1 LAGFPITS
9 VDRNKEVGDIVKR
22 LILASVSLVVL
33 AAAQGIAPA
42 QAQDRYGRYPSET
55 VLVAPDG
62 AVLDY
67 VPNNGDVVIS
77 RDRMGRRIFIDHYG
91 NVVATEMRQENYRPT
106 RVDQYPPAP
115 GGYRNLRDAGGY
127 QQGYGVRDYREY
139 RPGDPNRQGGSY
151 PQDQAYGQGQPGR
164 GQFQGQNQGQNQG
177 WNEPGAVTGT
187 IPGSV
192 SRLPL
197 DNQPLPGVDNT
208 YPQEASIEPDQS
220 QPAEVLHPQKP
231 IITVT
236 KKPQAEI
243 AALQVFLDREG
254 ISPGVIDG
262 HLGDNVNK
270 AIAAWQEMTGE
281 TLDPNNSE
289 DIMQRLTYSGGLPI
303 TDYTITPADAAGP
316 YVASIPE
323 DYAHKAQLPA
333 MSYTSVTEK
342 LGEQFHMDENYLKA
356 LNPGVDFTIPGTI
369 IKVINPGQP
378 KTGQVTNIVADKG
391 RKQVFA
397 YGADGALIAAY
408 PATIGSSDTPS
419 PSGNHTVERIALDP
433 GYTYNPKI
441 NFTQGNNTQILQIPP
456 GPNGPVGSVWIA
468 LSKPTYGIHGTPEP
482 SKIGK
487 TNSHG
492 CVRLT
497 NWDARELAKMVKPG
511 TTVEFV
517 E

>member
-1 LAGFPITS
+1 
-9 VDRNKEVGDIVKR
+9 VKR
-22 LILASVSLVVL
+22 LLSISLSLFVL
-33 AAAQGIAPA
+33 TLLQGMPA
-42 QAQDRYGRYPSET
+42 QAQTRYYGAQQD
-55 VLVAPDG
+55 VLLVAPDG
-62 AVLDY
+62 AILDY
-67 VPNNGDVVIS
+67 TPDRREVIVS
-77 RDRMGRRIFIDHYG
+77 RDSTGRRVYIDRYG
-91 NVVATEMRQENYRPT
+91 NIVATEYRQNNT
-106 RVDQYPPAP
+106 RRASQGNGYPPAP
-115 GGYRNLRDAGGY
+115 GGYRPSGNDGYGQGGY
-127 QQGYGVRDYREY
+127 RDYRQY
-139 RPGDPNRQGGSY
+139 R
-151 PQDQAYGQGQPGR
+151 YG
-164 GQFQGQNQGQNQG
+164 
-177 WNEPGAVTGT
+177 EPGAVTGG
-187 IPGSV
+187 IPGAGSV
-192 SRLPL
+192 SRAPL
-197 DNQPLPGVDNT
+197 DGEALPGVDPA
-208 YPQEASIEPDQS
+208 YPQEASINPDDM
-220 QPAEVLHPQKP
+220 PAEPMQEQKP
-231 IITVT
+231 IIAVT

-243 AALQVFLDREG
+243 TALQVFLDREG

-303 TDYTITPADAAGP
+303 VDYTITPADVAGP

-333 MSYTSVTEK
+333 MSYMSVTEK
-342 LGEQFHMDENYLKA
+342 LAEQFHMDEGYLKA
-356 LNPGVDFTIPGTI
+356 LNPNADFSLPGST
-369 IKVINPGQP
+369 IKVVNPGP
-378 KTGQVTNIVADKG
+378 MKSGQVTRIIADKG
-391 RKQVFA
+391 KKQVLA
-397 YGADGALIAAY
+397 YGADGRLVSAY

-419 PSGNHTVERIALDP
+419 PSGTHTVERIAFDP

-441 NFTQGNNTQILQIPP
+441 NFKQGDNDQILQIPP
-456 GPNGPVGSVWIA
+456 GPNGPVGTIWIA

-497 NWDARELAKMVKPG
+497 NWDATELAKMVKPG

>member
-1 LAGFPITS
+1 MPAT
-9 VDRNKEVGDIVKR
+9 
-22 LILASVSLVVL
+22 
-33 AAAQGIAPA
+33 AQT
-42 QAQDRYGRYPSET
+42 RYNNGP

-62 AVLDY
+62 AILDY
-67 VPNNGDVVIS
+67 MPDS
-77 RDRMGRRIFIDHYG
+77 RDIIVSRDGMGRRVYLDSWG
-91 NVVATEMRQENYRPT
+91 NIIATEMRQDSYRS
-106 RVDQYPPAP
+106 RGDDYPPAP
-115 GGYRNLRDAGGY
+115 GGYRNERRAGYYSGNSHDSGGY
-127 QQGYGVRDYREY
+127 GYRDYRQY
-139 RPGDPNRQGGSY
+139 RPG
-151 PQDQAYGQGQPGR
+151 
-164 GQFQGQNQGQNQG
+164 
-177 WNEPGAVTGT
+177 EPGAVTG
-187 IPGSV
+187 SV
-192 SRLPL
+192 TRMPL
-197 DNQPLPGVDNT
+197 EDDNQFGNDDT
-208 YPQEASIEPDQS
+208 YPQEASLEPDTR
-220 QPAEVLHPQKP
+220 PAETLHPQEP

-236 KKPQAEI
+236 KKPRAEI

-303 TDYTITPADAAGP
+303 VDYTITPADAAGP
-316 YVASIPE
+316 YVASIPD
-323 DYAHKAQLPA
+323 DYAHKAALPA
-333 MSYTSVTEK
+333 MSFTSVTEK
-342 LGEQFHMDENYLKA
+342 LAEQFHMDENYLKA
-356 LNPGVDFTIPGTI
+356 LNPNADFSIPGTI
-369 IKVINPGQP
+369 IKVVNPGP
-378 KTGQVTNIVADKG
+378 VKTGQVTRIVADKG

-397 YGADGALIAAY
+397 YGEDGNLISAY

-419 PSGNHTVERIALDP
+419 PTGTHTVQRIALDP

-441 NFTQGNNTQILQIPP
+441 NFKQGDNDQILQIPP
-456 GPNGPVGSVWIA
+456 GPNGPVGTVWIA

-492 CVRLT
+492 CIRLT
-497 NWDARELAKMVKPG
+497 NWDATELAKMVKPG

>member
-1 LAGFPITS
+1 MRISPLT
-9 VDRNKEVGDIVKR
+9 VDRIISFGGNVKR
-22 LILASVSLVVL
+22 LILASIGLMAIS
-33 AAAQGIAPA
+33 AAFGPSSA
-42 QAQDRYGRYPSET
+42 QAQSGYRYQQQT
-55 VLVAPDG
+55 TLVAPDG
-62 AVLDY
+62 AILDY
-67 VPNNGDVVIS
+67 MPDPRDVVIS
-77 RDRMGRRIFIDHYG
+77 RDGMGRRVYLDRRG
-91 NVVATEMRQENYRPT
+91 NIVATETRQDAYRP
-106 RVDQYPPAP
+106 QEAEYPPAP
-115 GGYRNLRDAGGY
+115 SGYRNRRDTVY
-127 QQGYGVRDYREY
+127 QPQD
-139 RPGDPNRQGGSY
+139 QY
-151 PQDQAYGQGQPGR
+151 PQDQGGYQDYRQYRPGE
-164 GQFQGQNQGQNQG
+164 
-177 WNEPGAVTGT
+177 EPGAVTGS
-187 IPGSV
+187 IAGPGSIT
-192 SRLPL
+192 REPL
-197 DNQPLPGVDNT
+197 TNDALPGIDEN
-208 YPQEASIEPDQS
+208 YSEPEEASIDPNAGS
-220 QPAEVLHPQKP
+220 QLPAPQHDAKP
-231 IITVT
+231 VITVT

-270 AIAAWQEMTGE
+270 AVAAWQEMTGE

-303 TDYTITPADAAGP
+303 IDYTITAADAAGP

-323 DYAHKAQLPA
+323 DYAHKAALPA
-333 MSYTSVTEK
+333 MSYMSVTEK
-342 LGEQFHMDENYLKA
+342 LAEQFHMDENYLKS
-356 LNPGVDFTIPGTI
+356 LNPNVDFTIPGMT
-369 IKVINPGQP
+369 IKVINPGTP
-378 KTGQVTNIVADKG
+378 KTGQVTRIVADKY

-397 YGADGALIAAY
+397 YGEDGVLISAY

-419 PSGNHTVERIALDP
+419 PSGNHTVQRIALDP

-456 GPNGPVGSVWIA
+456 GPNGPVGTVWIA

-497 NWDARELAKMVKPG
+497 NWDATELAKMVKPG
-511 TTVEFV
+511 TTVEFL

>member
-1 LAGFPITS
+1 MCNIIIGE
-9 VDRNKEVGDIVKR
+9 NVKR
-22 LILASVSLVVL
+22 FFLLNIGIAVL
-33 AAAQGIAPA
+33 AASVAHSSA
-42 QAQDRYGRYPSET
+42 QAQSRQYGYPDGPT
-55 VLVAPDG
+55 LVAPDG
-62 AVLDY
+62 AILDY
-67 VPNNGDVVIS
+67 VPEGGDIIVS
-77 RDRMGRRIFIDHYG
+77 RDGMGRRVYLDGYG
-91 NVVATEMRQENYRPT
+91 NIVATEMRQDRQRPRYQDRGRPRYEEYPSAPDEYRDY
-106 RVDQYPPAP
+106 RRAEQYPPRYEDQA
-115 GGYRNLRDAGGY
+115 
-127 QQGYGVRDYREY
+127 GYGYRDYRQY
-139 RPGDPNRQGGSY
+139 RPGD
-151 PQDQAYGQGQPGR
+151 AY
-164 GQFQGQNQGQNQG
+164 
-177 WNEPGAVTGT
+177 EPGAVTG
-187 IPGSV
+187 SV
-192 SRLPL
+192 GTPSSVTRMPL
-197 DNQPLPGVDNT
+197 EEQQLPGVDQG
-208 YPQEASIEPDQS
+208 YPEEASLEPNAGLP
-220 QPAEVLHPQKP
+220 PAESLHPDKP
-231 IITVT
+231 VITVT

-303 TDYTITPADAAGP
+303 VDYTITPADAAGP
-316 YVASIPE
+316 YVASIPD
-323 DYAHKAQLPA
+323 DYAHKATMPA

-342 LGEQFHMDENYLKA
+342 LAEQFHMDENYLKS
-356 LNPGVDFTIPGTI
+356 LNPNADFSIPGTI
-369 IKVINPGQP
+369 IKVINPAQA
-378 KTGQVTNIVADKG
+378 KTGQVTRIVADKG

-397 YGADGALIAAY
+397 YGADGNLISAY

-419 PSGNHTVERIALDP
+419 PTGNHTVQRIALDP

-456 GPNGPVGSVWIA
+456 GPNGPVGTVWIA

-492 CVRLT
+492 CIRLT
-497 NWDARELAKMVKPG
+497 NWDATELAKMVKPG